1 MKERAQVLSNNSMK
15 FLMMTDMMRTD
26 LAAISSEPND
36 KNYVDIWF
44 DKQKEQFKKENE
56 SIWDRIANASF
67 GKKGEINSISNFT
80 FCCRYHFRE
89 VLRELRSTQL
99 GDTSAILT
107 MRTWV

>member
-1 MKERAQVLSNNSMK
+1 MMKERAQVLSNNSMK

-26 LAAISSEPND
+26 LATIPSEPND

-67 GKKGEINSISNFT
+67 GGKK
-80 FCCRYHFRE
+80 RVR
-89 VLRELRSTQL
+89 
-99 GDTSAILT
+99 
-107 MRTWV
+107 